1 MPPSSNPL
9 PSEYAERRAGTRNRD
24 VPRPLP
30 PDYAERVYAGVLG
43 KVVGVYLGR
52 PFEGWPCE
60 WILKR
65 LGEIEYYV
73 HDRLDVPLIVT
84 DDDIT
89 GTFTFL
95 RALEDHGSG
104 ADLSPR
110 EVGETWLNYL
120 IRERTV
126 LWWGGL
132 GNSTEHTAYLRLKS
146 GIEAPAS
153 GSMELN
159 GKVVAEQIGAQIF
172 IDGWAMVA
180 PGDPD
185 LAVRLATAA
194 ARVSHDGEA
203 VYGARVLAAMESMA
217 FVERDTDRLLDGAL
231 GYIPPESVISRMI
244 GDLRRWHAA
253 DGDWRANRE
262 RLAERYGYDKY
273 GGNCHMVPNHGL
285 IVLALL
291 HGESDFAETLKIVNT
306 CGWDTDC
313 NSGNVGCL
321 LGIKEGLAGIDAGLR
336 KGLDWRGPV
345 ADRIYLPTADGGR
358 AISDCASEAMHVVNM
373 GRGLAGEAPLAP
385 KDGAQFHFSF
395 PGSVQGFQVAEGEAE
410 IDNVALP
417 SGDERAP
424 RIGTAGDA
432 GVGNVAEASGERAA
446 GEAGM
451 GNAAETSSERALR
464 IRATGEARVGSPVFI
479 PSLETAKWFEG
490 RVYPLMAS
498 PRIFPGQ
505 TVEATLSAP
514 AEDGDARVAGAAAE
528 GVRANVYLSY
538 YGENDEVSTFDD
550 DPVELA
556 AGESRRVSFVV
567 PALPGP
573 VFSAGVRV
581 DGTANGL
588 HVDGTADDM
597 RADGT
602 ADGKRADETADG
614 VSVDEVD
621 GPAADVLLEA
631 LKWSGAPEFR
641 LELPRHRGT
650 MWRRAWV
657 NGVDLLTKGIEMFR
671 LVQNAGMG
679 LLMQGTREWRD
690 YSVSADLTPH
700 LVERAGIAA
709 RVQGL
714 TRFYGLLL
722 ARGARGSRVQL
733 VRMLHGE
740 EVLAEAPFEWRLGE
754 AHELTLEACGDR
766 IAGKVNG
773 ATLVETTDDALD
785 CGAVGLVVEEGR
797 LGVDRIEARPV
808 A

>member
-1 MPPSSNPL
+1 MPP
-9 PSEYAERRAGTRNRD
+9 PSD
-24 VPRPLP
+24 PLP

-43 KVVGVYLGR
+43 KVIGVYLGR
-52 PFEGWPCE
+52 PFEGWPYE
-60 WILKR
+60 WIRKR
-65 LGEIEYYV
+65 LGDIEYYV

-95 RALEDHGSG
+95 RALEDHASG
-104 ADLSPR
+104 GDLSSR

-146 GIEAPAS
+146 GIEAPES

-180 PGDPD
+180 PADPD

-217 FVERDTDRLLDGAL
+217 FVERHTDRLLDAAL
-231 GYIPPESVISRMI
+231 GYIPPDSVIARMI
-244 GDLRRWHAA
+244 GDLGRWHAA
-253 DGDWRANRE
+253 DSDWRTNRA
-262 RLAERYGYDKY
+262 RLAESYGYDKY

-285 IVLALL
+285 IILALL

-321 LGIKEGLAGIDAGLR
+321 LGIKEGLAGIEVGLE

-358 AISDCASEAMHVVNM
+358 AISDCGHEALQIVNM
-373 GRGLAGEAPLAP
+373 GRSLAGEEALAP
-385 KDGAQFHFSF
+385 RDGAQFHFAF
-395 PGSVQGFQVAEGEAE
+395 PGSVQGFQVADGEAE
-410 IDNVALP
+410 VRNVVLP
-417 SGDERAP
+417 SG
-424 RIGTAGDA
+424 
-432 GVGNVAEASGERAA
+432 
-446 GEAGM
+446 
-451 GNAAETSSERALR
+451 ERALR
-464 IRATGEARVGSPVFI
+464 IDASGEARVGSPVFI

-505 TVEATLSAP
+505 TVEATLSAT
-514 AEDGDARVAGAAAE
+514 EEGA
-528 GVRANVYLSY
+528 RANVYLGY
-538 YGENDEVSTFDD
+538 YGENDETACLDD
-550 DPVELA
+550 DTVELEPGKSA
-556 AGESRRVSFVV
+556 RVSFTV

-581 DGTANGL
+581 Q
-588 HVDGTADDM
+588 
-597 RADGT
+597 
-602 ADGKRADETADG
+602 
-614 VSVDEVD
+614 
-621 GPAADVLLEA
+621 GPAGAVFLES
-631 LKWSGAPEFR
+631 LKWSGAREFR
-641 LELPRHRGT
+641 LERSTHRGT
-650 MWRRAWV
+650 MWHRAWV
-657 NGVDLLTKGIEMFR
+657 NGVDLLTKGTEMFR

-679 LLMQGTREWRD
+679 LLMQGTREGCD
-690 YSVSADLTPH
+690 YSVTADVTPH
-700 LVERAGIAA
+700 LVERAGVAT

-722 ARGARGSRVQL
+722 APGNRVQL
-733 VRMLHGE
+733 VRMLHAE
-740 EVLAEAPFEWRLGE
+740 EVLAEADLEWRLGE
-754 AHELTLEACGDR
+754 TCELTLEACGDR
-766 IAGKVNG
+766 LTGKVDG
-773 ATLVETTDDALD
+773 VTLLEATDDALD
-785 CGAVGLVVEEGR
+785 CGGVGLVIEEGR
-797 LGVDRIEARPV
+797 LGVDRVEVRPV